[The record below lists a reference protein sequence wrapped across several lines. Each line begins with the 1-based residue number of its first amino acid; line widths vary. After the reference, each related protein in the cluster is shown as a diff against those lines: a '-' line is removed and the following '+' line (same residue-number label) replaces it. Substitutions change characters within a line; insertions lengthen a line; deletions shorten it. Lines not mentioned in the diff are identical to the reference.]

1 MLGHAHH
8 RSLSQHNLHKASVIL
23 APMSLC
29 NPFLPSSAKR
39 PLLLPFRAA
48 AFVAPAFFSLP
59 PPPVFSSFFFF
70 LLFSSSSL
78 HPLLIVSLLGSCSF
92 FPFISLLSIIF
103 KHPIFASILRSV
115 LDVASTLYYISHQ
128 FPALVSPS
136 FGRVLFTSLL
146 VCTRHLFLLFHC
158 FVTRFLEAK

>member
-59 PPPVFSSFFFF
+59 PPPVFSSLFFL

-92 FPFISLLSIIF
+92 FLFISLLSIIF

-115 LDVASTLYYISHQ
+115 LDVASTLSTIYLIN
-128 FPALVSPS
+128 
-136 FGRVLFTSLL
+136 SLL
-146 VCTRHLFLLFHC
+146 SFLLHLVVSYSLPCLSVQGISFYSST
-158 FVTRFLEAK
+158 VL

>member
-59 PPPVFSSFFFF
+59 PPPVFSSLFFF

-115 LDVASTLYYISHQ
+115 LDVASTLSTIYLIN
-128 FPALVSPS
+128 
-136 FGRVLFTSLL
+136 SLL
-146 VCTRHLFLLFHC
+146 SFLLHLVVSYSLPCLSVQGISFYSST
-158 FVTRFLEAK
+158 VL